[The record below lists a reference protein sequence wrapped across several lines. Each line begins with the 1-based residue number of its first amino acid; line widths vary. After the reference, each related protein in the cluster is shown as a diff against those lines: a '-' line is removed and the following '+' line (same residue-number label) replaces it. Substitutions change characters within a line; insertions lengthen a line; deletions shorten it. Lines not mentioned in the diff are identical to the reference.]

1 MQHSQ
6 RTHKTH
12 MNEFKSSILV
22 LTLLIM
28 LNACTGDTFSELQ
41 LAAARGQTDR
51 VIVMIDKGM
60 DVNDV
65 NKHGKTALM
74 LAAGA
79 GHLDTVAVLIERSA
93 HLDAQ
98 DIDGMTA
105 LTEAAAS
112 GHAKV
117 VALLIEKGANAN
129 ITNKYGATAL
139 TNSVFFGHEEATKA
153 LLASKTR
160 LSEETTE
167 NAFLIAAG
175 LGNIQLLTDLLE
187 YGVDINSRGKEG
199 RTALMAATTFEHV
212 DAVKFLVEKGADLTI
227 RDLEGQTAL
236 DIAIEQ
242 KTQAIIDIIT
252 KAAQK

>member
-1 MQHSQ
+1 M
-6 RTHKTH
+6 KKI
-12 MNEFKSSILV
+12 KSSLILFILL
-22 LTLLIM
+22 LT

-41 LAAARGQTDR
+41 LASARGQTDR

-60 DVNDV
+60 NVNDV

-79 GHLDTVAVLIERSA
+79 GHADTVAVLVERNA

-105 LTEAAAS
+105 LTEAAAG

-117 VALLIEKGANAN
+117 VELLIEKGANAN
-129 ITNKYGATAL
+129 LTNKYGATPL
-139 TNSVFFGHEEATKA
+139 TNAVFFGHEEATRA

-175 LGNIQLLTDLLE
+175 LGNVQLLTDLLA
-187 YGVDINSRGKEG
+187 YGVDLNSRGKQG

-212 DAVKFLVEKGADLTI
+212 DAVKFLTEKGADLTI
-227 RDLEGQTAL
+227 RDIEGQTVL
-236 DIAIEQ
+236 DIAREQ
-242 KTQAIIDIIT
+242 
-252 KAAQK
+252 